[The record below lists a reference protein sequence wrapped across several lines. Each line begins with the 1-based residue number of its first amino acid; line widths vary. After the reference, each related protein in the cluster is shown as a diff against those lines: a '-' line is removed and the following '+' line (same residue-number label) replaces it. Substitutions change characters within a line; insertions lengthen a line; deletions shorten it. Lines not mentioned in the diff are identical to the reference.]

1 MNTCEPVAVVA
12 TRDEPVCGW
21 IDNAYGPT
29 GVYVGAGTGL
39 IRTVQI
45 DGNTTADIVPVDM
58 AVNSLIV
65 SAWEVAN
72 KPRYSVFRERAVPT

>member
-1 MNTCEPVAVVA
+1 VNTCEPFAVVA

-21 IDNAYGPT
+21 IDNVYGTT

-39 IRTVQI
+39 IRTLHL
-45 DGNTTADIVPVDM
+45 DGDTTADIVPVDM

-72 KPRYSVFRERAVPT
+72 KPRYSLFRERAVAT